1 MLNLLAQP
9 KANADTSEATF
20 AGDGDDLPPEGIK
33 LQKLSAR
40 HKQVLSLMAQGMDR
54 QTCSIATKYTPE
66 YVTWLLKQEICQ
78 EYLNQMVQVAESQLQ
93 AQFCKSV
100 DVIGETLINGTEEGK
115 LKAAKLQLEA
125 TGRVGKLQ
133 QPSAPPVEA
142 DRLNVL
148 AERLVGLLK
157 QTQGRVVNGEVTD
170 VTDIE
175 VEPSGNQRPE
185 RSGPPTVQGSQPRSN
200 QSGQGAVRAYRGQSS
215 SPTQ

>member
-9 KANADTSEATF
+9 EANANTSEATF

-157 QTQGRVVNGEVTD
+157 QTQGRLVNGEVT
-170 VTDIE
+170 E
-175 VEPSGNQRPE
+175 VQVESLGHPE
-185 RSGPPTVQGSQPRSN
+185 RSSPAAVQRSQPSSG
-200 QSGQGAVRAYRGQSS
+200 QPGQGAVRAYRGQSS
-215 SPTQ
+215 PPTQ

>member
-9 KANADTSEATF
+9 EANANTSEATF
-20 AGDGDDLPPEGIK
+20 AGDGDDLPQEGIK

-157 QTQGRVVNGEVTD
+157 QTQGRVVNGEVT
-170 VTDIE
+170 E
-175 VEPSGNQRPE
+175 VQVESLGHPE
-185 RSGPPTVQGSQPRSN
+185 RAGPPAVQGPQPRSN
-200 QSGQGAVRAYRGQSS
+200 QPGQGAIRAHRGQSS

>member
-1 MLNLLAQP
+1 MLLLAQP
-9 KANADTSEATF
+9 TPSAEVEEADFS
-20 AGDGDDLPPEGIK
+20 GDGEDIPGGGIK

-66 YVTWLLKQEICQ
+66 YVTWLLKQDICQ
-78 EYLNQMVQVAESQLQ
+78 TYLGEMVKVAESQLQ

-133 QPSAPPVEA
+133 QLSAPPVEG
-142 DRLNVL
+142 DRLTVL

-157 QTQGRVVNGEVTD
+157 QTQGRIVNGEVTD
-170 VTDIE
+170 VQ
-175 VEPSGNQRPE
+175 VEPSVQGEQHPE
-185 RSGPPTVQGSQPRSN
+185 RQGSPAVQGSQPSRS
-200 QSGQGAVRAYRGQSS
+200 QSGQGAVRTLRGQSS
-215 SPTQ
+215 PAAQ